1 MNVQAEVRLYPLRTG
16 KLAGP
21 VADFCDVL
29 RSRGLRVEGRSMS
42 TFITGESKD
51 VFEALGEGFETVAQR
66 SAVVVDFTIS
76 NACPETVRREP
87 ERTER
92 MD

>member
-1 MNVQAEVRLYPLRTG
+1 
-16 KLAGP
+16 
-21 VADFCDVL
+21 
-29 RSRGLRVEGRSMS
+29 MS